1 MSRVLRVSFYNV
13 YGDRTGNER
22 LSRRAAD
29 NHAGPDRLA
38 VVRIALHEDG
48 TVSTNVLP
56 AVEARDG
63 AA

>member
-1 MSRVLRVSFYNV
+1 MSRVLRVSWHNV
-13 YGDRTGNER
+13 YGVTGNER

-29 NHAGPDRLA
+29 NHADPDRLA

-56 AVEARDG
+56 AVEAMDG